1 MPQNLASSSKNF
13 REDFSMPMQLN
24 PATRYDPI
32 LFVNAPRGNLDKPL
46 DQQSNESIDLSAD
59 TMSLCHNCKL
69 AVCKDDY
76 CGLQNQLFM

>member
-1 MPQNLASSSKNF
+1 
-13 REDFSMPMQLN
+13 MPMQLN
-24 PATRYDPI
+24 PSTRYDPV

-59 TMSLCHNCKL
+59 TISLCHNCKL

-76 CGLQNQLFM
+76 CSLNNKLFM